1 MSLELIIAGALLVS
15 LTVYLLTG
23 GADYGAGVWS
33 LFARGARAGAHRAL
47 ISQALAPIWEAN
59 HVWLI
64 FVLVL
69 LFTAFPPAF
78 TAIVTGLHIPL
89 TLLLIGIVM
98 RGASFAFRHAD
109 VPFGKFYP
117 QWERL
122 FALASLLTP
131 FWLGVVIGTIAG
143 GLPDASGGFVATF
156 ISPWLQVFPFLV
168 GLFTVV
174 LVSYVAAAYLVVEA
188 TDARL
193 KDDFRWRA
201 IAAGLAVSFLEETA
215 LLASRS
221 GAPIL
226 WGALTGT
233 AWGAAV
239 QFGTSAAGLAAVVCL
254 WQRRFRWA
262 RLCIVGQVTLTL
274 WAWAFAQFPY
284 LVPPHLTIYNAAAPA
299 QTLQW
304 LLLALSAGALLLF
317 PSLYYLFRIFKQH
330 AMFGHDDPPQ
340 AANQNEREITH
351 EPRIRL

>member
-1 MSLELIIAGALLVS
+1 MSLELIIAGALLS
-15 LTVYLLTG
+15 ALTVYVLTG
-23 GADYGAGVWS
+23 GADYGAGAWYLS
-33 LFARGARAGAHRAL
+33 ARGARSDAHRAL
-47 ISQALAPIWEAN
+47 IDQAIAPIWETN

-78 TAIVTGLHIPL
+78 TAIVVSLHIPL

-98 RGASFAFRHAD
+98 RGAAFAFRHAD
-109 VPFGKFYP
+109 VPFGELDV

-122 FALASLLTP
+122 FALASVLTP
-131 FWLGVVIGTIAG
+131 FWLGVVIGTIAA
-143 GLPDASGGFVATF
+143 GLPAASGGFVATF
-156 ISPWLQVFPFLV
+156 ISPWLAVFPLLV
-168 GLFTVV
+168 GLLTVV
-174 LVSYVAAAYLVVEA
+174 LVSYVAAAYLAVEA
-188 TDARL
+188 TDEGL
-193 KDDFRWRA
+193 KEDFRWRA

-239 QFGTSAAGLAAVVCL
+239 QFGTAAAGLAAIVCL
-254 WQRRFRWA
+254 WQKRFRWA

-284 LVPPHLTIYNAAAPA
+284 LVPPDLTIYNAAAPA

-304 LLLALSAGALLLF
+304 LMLALCAGAVLLF
-317 PSLYYLFRIFKQH
+317 PSLYYLFRVFKQRVI
-330 AMFGHDDPPQ
+330 FGRDDPPQ
-340 AANQNEREITH
+340 SGGSRH
-351 EPRIRL
+351 EGGHT

>member
-1 MSLELIIAGALLVS
+1 MSLELIIAGALLS
-15 LTVYLLTG
+15 ALTVYVLTG
-23 GADYGAGVWS
+23 GADYGAGVWYLS
-33 LFARGARAGAHRAL
+33 ARGARSDAHRAL
-47 ISQALAPIWEAN
+47 IDQAIAPIWETN

-78 TAIVTGLHIPL
+78 TAIVVSLHIPL

-98 RGASFAFRHAD
+98 RGASFAVRHAD
-109 VPFGKFYP
+109 VPFGELHV

-131 FWLGVVIGTIAG
+131 FWLGVVIGTIAA
-143 GLPDASGGFVATF
+143 GLPAASGGFVATF
-156 ISPWLQVFPFLV
+156 ISPWLAAFPLLV
-168 GLFTVV
+168 GLLTVV
-174 LVSYVAAAYLVVEA
+174 LVCYVAAAYLAVEA
-188 TDARL
+188 TDERL
-193 KDDFRWRA
+193 KEDFRWRA
-201 IAAGLAVSFLEETA
+201 IAAGLAVSFLEETV

-239 QFGTSAAGLAAVVCL
+239 QFGTAAAGLAAIVCL
-254 WQRRFRWA
+254 WQKRFRWT

-274 WAWAFAQFPY
+274 WAWAFSQFPY
-284 LVPPHLTIYNAAAPA
+284 LVPPDLTIYNAAAPA

-304 LLLALSAGALLLF
+304 LLLALGAGAVLLF
-317 PSLYYLFRIFKQH
+317 PSLYYLFRVFKQR
-330 AMFGHDDPPQ
+330 AIFGRDDPP
-340 AANQNEREITH
+340 
-351 EPRIRL
+351 PRGGPRQEGGHT

>member
-1 MSLELIIAGALLVS
+1 MSLELIIAGALLIA
-15 LTVYLLTG
+15 LTVYVLTG
-23 GADYGAGVWS
+23 GADYGAGVWY
-33 LFARGARAGAHRAL
+33 LLARGDRSDAHRAL
-47 ISQALAPIWEAN
+47 IDQAMAPIWETN

-78 TAIVTGLHIPL
+78 TAIVVSLHIPL

-109 VPFGKFYP
+109 VPFGELHV

-131 FWLGVVIGTIAG
+131 FWLGVVIGTIAA
-143 GLPDASGGFVATF
+143 GLPATSGGFVATF
-156 ISPWLQVFPFLV
+156 ISPWLAVFPFLV
-168 GLFTVV
+168 GLLTVV
-174 LVSYVAAAYLVVEA
+174 LVSYVAAVYLAVEA
-188 TDARL
+188 TDETL
-193 KDDFRWRA
+193 KEDFRWRA
-201 IAAGLAVSFLEETA
+201 IAAGLAVSFLEETV

-239 QFGTSAAGLAAVVCL
+239 QFGTAAAGLAAIVCL
-254 WQRRFRWA
+254 WQKRFRWA

-284 LVPPHLTIYNAAAPA
+284 LVPPSLTIYNAAAPA

-304 LLLALSAGALLLF
+304 LLLALCTGAVLLF
-317 PSLYYLFRIFKQH
+317 PSLYYLFRVFKQR
-330 AMFGHDDPPQ
+330 AIFGRDDPPPRG
-340 AANQNEREITH
+340 ERRQEGGHT
-351 EPRIRL
+351 

>member
-1 MSLELIIAGALLVS
+1 MSLELIIAGALLIA
-15 LTVYLLTG
+15 LTVYLLSG
-23 GADYGAGVWS
+23 GADYGAGVWY
-33 LFARGARAGAHRAL
+33 LFARGARSRARRAL
-47 ISQALAPIWEAN
+47 IDQALAPIWEAN

-78 TAIVTGLHIPL
+78 TAIVTSLHIPL

-109 VPFGKFYP
+109 VPFGELHA

-131 FWLGVVIGTIAG
+131 FWLGVVIGTIAS
-143 GLPDASGGFVATF
+143 GLPAASGGFVATF
-156 ISPWLQVFPFLV
+156 ISPWLQVFPVLV

-174 LVSYVAAAYLVVEA
+174 LVSYVAAAYLAVEA
-188 TDARL
+188 TDERL
-193 KDDFRWRA
+193 KEDFRWRA
-201 IAAGLAVSFLEETA
+201 IATGLVASFLEETVV
-215 LLASRS
+215 LASRS

-239 QFGTSAAGLAAVVCL
+239 QFGTAAAGLAAIVCL
-254 WQRRFRWA
+254 WQKRFRWA
-262 RLCIVGQVTLTL
+262 RLYIVGQVTLTL

-299 QTLQW
+299 PTLQW
-304 LLLALSAGALLLF
+304 LLLALCVGSLLLF
-317 PSLYYLFRIFKQH
+317 PSLYYLFRIFKRR
-330 AMFGHDDPPQ
+330 AMFGHDDPPPSG
-340 AANQNEREITH
+340 
-351 EPRIRL
+351 EPRQEGDHT

>member
-1 MSLELIIAGALLVS
+1 MSLELIIAGALLVA
-15 LTVYLLTG
+15 LTIYLLTG
-23 GADYGAGVWS
+23 GADYGAGVWY
-33 LFARGARAGAHRAL
+33 LFARGARSRAHQVL
-47 ISQALAPIWEAN
+47 IDQALAPIWEAN

-78 TAIVTGLHIPL
+78 TAIVTDLHIPL

-109 VPFGKFYP
+109 VPFGALHA

-122 FALASLLTP
+122 FAFASLLTP
-131 FWLGVVIGTIAG
+131 FWLGIVIGAIAG
-143 GLPDASGGFVATF
+143 GLPVASSGFVATF

-168 GLFTVV
+168 GLLTVV
-174 LVSYVAAAYLVVEA
+174 LVSYVAAAYLTVEA
-188 TDARL
+188 VDERL

-201 IAAGLAVSFLEETA
+201 IAAGLAVLLLEKTV

-221 GAPIL
+221 GAPIM

-239 QFGTSAAGLAAVVCL
+239 QLGAAAAGLAAIVCL
-254 WQRRFRWA
+254 WQKRFRWA

-284 LVPPHLTIYNAAAPA
+284 LVPPHLTIYSAAAPT

-304 LLLALSAGALLLF
+304 LVLVLCVGAVLLF
-317 PSLYYLFRIFKQH
+317 PSLYYLFRIFKQR
-330 AMFGHDDPPQ
+330 AMLEHDDPLPSDEQ
-340 AANQNEREITH
+340 RRTGGH
-351 EPRIRL
+351 T

>member
-15 LTVYLLTG
+15 LTVYVLTG
-23 GADYGAGVWS
+23 GADYGAGVWC
-33 LFARGARAGAHRAL
+33 LFARGARSRAHRAL
-47 ISQALAPIWEAN
+47 IDQALVPIWEAN

-78 TAIVTGLHIPL
+78 TAIVTSLHIPL

-98 RGASFAFRHAD
+98 RGASFAFRLSD
-109 VPFGKFYP
+109 VPFGEFHA

-131 FWLGVVIGTIAG
+131 FWLGVVIGTITG
-143 GLPDASGGFVATF
+143 GLPAASGGFVVTF
-156 ISPWLQVFPFLV
+156 ISPWLQFFPFIV

-174 LVSYVAAAYLVVEA
+174 LVSYVAAAYLAVEA
-188 TDARL
+188 ADERL
-193 KDDFRWRA
+193 KEDFRWRA
-201 IAAGLAVSFLEETA
+201 IAAGLAASLLEETV

-221 GAPIL
+221 GAPII

-233 AWGAAV
+233 AWGAAT
-239 QFGTSAAGLAAVVCL
+239 QFGTAAAGLAGIVCL
-254 WQRRFRWA
+254 WQKRFRWA

-299 QTLQW
+299 LTLQW
-304 LLLALSAGALLLF
+304 LLLALCVGALLLF
-317 PSLYYLFRIFKQH
+317 PSLYYLFRVFKQR
-330 AMFGHDDPPQ
+330 AMFGHDDPPPSG
-340 AANQNEREITH
+340 
-351 EPRIRL
+351 EPGEEKGVT